1 MRYTLSKIRELN
13 KNNIVAQQLPKHRK
27 KRAVLGDLQK
37 KLVEALAAYEAETAA
52 YRDALTDGQERYL
65 RILTLIIKS
74 LETLSRLD
82 KNMGSADMEEEHRQR
97 VQQLEDLQRRLA
109 RIAAA
114 RRPDGVSSQSD
125 E

>member
-1 MRYTLSKIRELN
+1 MAKQQK
-13 KNNIVAQQLPKHRK
+13 KNANQQ
-27 KRAVLGDLQK
+27 AVLGELQS
-37 KLVEALAAYEAETAA
+37 KLVEALAAYEAEVAV
-52 YRDALTDGQERYL
+52 YREDLSDGQERYL

-82 KNMGSADMEEEHRQR
+82 KNIGSTDMEQEHRQR

-114 RRPDGVSSQSD
+114 GSADSVSRQSD

>member
-1 MRYTLSKIRELN
+1 MRYTLSKIQELN
-13 KNNIVAQQLPKHRK
+13 KNNIVAQQLSKHRK
-27 KRAVLGDLQK
+27 QQAVLGDLQK

-82 KNMGSADMEEEHRQR
+82 KNIGSTDMEEEHRQR
-97 VQQLEDLQRRLA
+97 VQQLEDLQCRLA

-114 RRPDGVSSQSD
+114 RSADGVSSQSD